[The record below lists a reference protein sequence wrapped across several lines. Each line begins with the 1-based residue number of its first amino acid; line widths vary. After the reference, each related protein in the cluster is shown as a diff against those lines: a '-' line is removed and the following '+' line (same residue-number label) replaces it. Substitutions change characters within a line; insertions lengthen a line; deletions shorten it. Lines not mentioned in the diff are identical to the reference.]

1 MVEAKGY
8 WLSVQTQ
15 KNLTQ
20 SEDKRFSP
28 IKPSNYIVKIHHQD
42 SPIVGMAVEF
52 RDALQS
58 FKEKLAALHHKDP
71 ASLPQFEHFDDVVE
85 QEDKDIAMVFLS
97 EYEILDAIGKAVND

>member
-15 KNLTQ
+15 KNLTR

-28 IKPSNYIVKIHHQD
+28 IRPSNYIVKIHHQD

-52 RDALQS
+52 RDALQP
-58 FKEKLAALHHKDP
+58 FKEELAALHHKDP
-71 ASLPQFEHFDDVVE
+71 QSLPQFEHFDDVVE
-85 QEDKDIAMVFLS
+85 QKDKDIAMVFLS
-97 EYEILDAIGKAVND
+97 EHEILDAISKAVNN